1 MCAFFLY
8 PLYGDTE
15 DWIEKEKKRS
25 SGLRLLDYT
34 AIPFLSERG
43 EGFPCEQ

>member
-1 MCAFFLY
+1 ME
-8 PLYGDTE
+8 TQ
-15 DWIEKEKKRS
+15 DWIEKEKKKEKKEKKKRS

>member
-1 MCAFFLY
+1 ME
-8 PLYGDTE
+8 TQ
-15 DWIEKEKKRS
+15 DWIEKEKKRKKRKKKRS